1 MRNFVIRVVINAVA
15 IAITAT
21 LLPGIHVANNDIGT
35 LLVVGFIFGLVNA
48 FIKPLLIFLTCPFV
62 LVTFG
67 LFLLVINGLLLQLT
81 AWLAGDRLTVDGIG
95 WAILGGL
102 IMGIIGMILEGV
114 FLKED
119 DKYKPKFKR
128 TVITYRQDL

>member
-21 LLPGIHVANNDIGT
+21 LLPGIHVSNNDVGT

-81 AWLAGDRLTVDGIG
+81 AWLVGDFLTVDGIG

-128 TVITYRQDL
+128 TVITYRRDL